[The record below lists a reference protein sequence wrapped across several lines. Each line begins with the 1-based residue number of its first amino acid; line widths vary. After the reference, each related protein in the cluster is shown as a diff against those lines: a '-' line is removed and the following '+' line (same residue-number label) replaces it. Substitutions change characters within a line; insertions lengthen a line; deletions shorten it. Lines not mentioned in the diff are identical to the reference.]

1 MRAAVLGLAALLVLT
16 GCSGGADPTPPG
28 EVIPVADRDPAP
40 PVAGDLLGG
49 GTFDPAR
56 TDGVVT
62 VVNFW
67 GSWCPPCRLEVPELQ
82 DLADRNPDVLVVGV
96 ALRDSP
102 ELAEQFRVHQGISY
116 PSIDDPGGELAT
128 AFRAWPLTSTPSTV
142 VLDDRG
148 RVAAAYPGPVS
159 AEDLQRAVDQLA

>member
-1 MRAAVLGLAALLVLT
+1 MRRAAPVLAALLLA
-16 GCSGGADPTPPG
+16 GCGGGADPTPPG

-49 GTFDPAR
+49 GTLDPAS
-56 TDGVVT
+56 TDGQVT

-82 DLADRNPDVLVVGV
+82 ELADANPDVLVVGV
-96 ALRDSP
+96 ALRDRA
-102 ELAEQFRVHQGISY
+102 ELAEQFRVDEGISY
-116 PSIDDPGGELAT
+116 PSIDDPDGELAT
-128 AFRAWPLTSTPSTV
+128 AFRAWPLSSTPSTV
-142 VLDDRG
+142 LLDDAG

-159 AEDLQRAVDQLA
+159 AEDLQRALDRLT